1 MSNSDRHYNDAIKD
15 EIIKGEKAW
24 LDYYQTSTLI
34 GGDGIHPNTTAHQ
47 KIADLIATEL
57 LEGKKASNID
67 RMASLPAPLYSNI
80 LEDAFYLNE
89 TDITPVQT
97 GVWSA
102 GGSIWDF
109 GTGKGW
115 RSEIAN
121 SELQFKINGD
131 VAAVTYWKRPAN
143 ENFGTA
149 QIWVDDNPAV
159 VIDGSNGEHIDQIIL
174 TDLGVGEHILH
185 IKLLEN
191 KKFEIVC
198 IAVSGERSYWNGRY
212 YLENVANNLMLTISD
227 NDITMNPNGTGFNV
241 SHTDDGYIA
250 FNENNSY
257 LSVNAATGALE
268 LSSNLDTTSKFL
280 YIDKGEK
287 AAIRALANGKYLS
300 QKDNIITASTSDIAD
315 NEYFLFKNEGDPTTI
330 NELRNNEIDCSV
342 VSNQIIIKNA
352 IGEQVN
358 IFDLSGKLLYRQNIS
373 TNNENIYFNN
383 GNYLI
388 QIGDKTFKCNI

>member
-1 MSNSDRHYNDAIKD
+1 
-15 EIIKGEKAW
+15 
-24 LDYYQTSTLI
+24 
-34 GGDGIHPNTTAHQ
+34 
-47 KIADLIATEL
+47 
-57 LEGKKASNID
+57 
-67 RMASLPAPLYSNI
+67 
-80 LEDAFYLNE
+80 
-89 TDITPVQT
+89 
-97 GVWSA
+97 
-102 GGSIWDF
+102 
-109 GTGKGW
+109 
-115 RSEIAN
+115 
-121 SELQFKINGD
+121 
-131 VAAVTYWKRPAN
+131 
-143 ENFGTA
+143 
-149 QIWVDDNPAV
+149 
-159 VIDGSNGEHIDQIIL
+159 
-174 TDLGVGEHILH
+174 
-185 IKLLEN
+185 
-191 KKFEIVC
+191 
-198 IAVSGERSYWNGRY
+198 
-212 YLENVANNLMLTISD
+212 
-227 NDITMNPNGTGFNV
+227 MNANGTGFNV

-268 LSSNLDTTSKFL
+268 LSSNLDTASKFL

-300 QKDNIITASTSDIAD
+300 QKDNIITASTSEIAD

-373 TNNENIYFNN
+373 TDNENIYFNN